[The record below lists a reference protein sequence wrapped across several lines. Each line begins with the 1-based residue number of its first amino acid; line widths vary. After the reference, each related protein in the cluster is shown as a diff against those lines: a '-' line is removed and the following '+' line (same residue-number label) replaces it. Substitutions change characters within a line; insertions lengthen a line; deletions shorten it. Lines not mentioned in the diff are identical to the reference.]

1 MNEIEYA
8 KQTSILLKEAIKDF
22 ESMPDLISIEKRI
35 PIADL
40 EQQNLN
46 IQKIIEECSKLNIST
61 KKQTLKKVKY
71 LIFILNA

>member
-22 ESMPDLISIEKRI
+22 ESIPDLISIEKRI
-35 PIADL
+35 PIVDL
-40 EQQNLN
+40 EKQNLD

-61 KKQTLKKVKY
+61 KKQTLKKEKY

>member
-35 PIADL
+35 PIVDL
-40 EQQNLN
+40 EKQNLD
-46 IQKIIEECSKLNIST
+46 IQKIIEECSKLNISI
-61 KKQTLKKVKY
+61 KKQTLKKEKY